1 MPNHVVSFSSRP
13 QLIELGVTKPN
24 ESQYYYHPYNPFS
37 CENKESQYIREIAS
51 MYTGDC
57 SNTDLGAVMKL
68 LQGLDKENVPEYLVV
83 LSDMEFDSGS
93 SSSKERTMEY
103 FKQLGVNTKIIW
115 WNFNSRNTTCP
126 ETVTSDKYGNIFL
139 SGYNPMLLKFLEN
152 GFNAEAFLDKLL
164 QEYKKSIG

>member
-1 MPNHVVSFSSRP
+1 MPNHVVSFSSHP
-13 QLIELGVTKPN
+13 QLIELGVTKPH
-24 ESQYYYHPYNPFS
+24 EGRYYYNPFS
-37 CENKESQYIREIAS
+37 HENKDSQYMREIAS

-57 SNTDLGAVMKL
+57 SNTNFGAVMDL
-68 LQGLDKENVPEYLVV
+68 LLDLDKENVPEYLVV
-83 LSDMEFDSGS
+83 LSDMEFDGGS
-93 SSSKERTMEY
+93 SMSKERTMNY

-126 ETVTSDKYGNIFL
+126 ETDKYGNIFL

>member
-24 ESQYYYHPYNPFS
+24 KSHYCYNPFS
-37 CENKESQYIREIAS
+37 CEDTESQYIREIAS

-57 SNTDLGAVMKL
+57 SNTDFGAVMKL

-83 LSDMEFDSGS
+83 LSDMEFDCGS
-93 SSSKERTMEY
+93 SMSTLETMQY
-103 FKQLGVNTKIIW
+103 FKKLGVNTKIIW

-126 ETVTSDKYGNIFL
+126 ETDKYGNIFL

>member
-1 MPNHVVSFSSRP
+1 
-13 QLIELGVTKPN
+13 
-24 ESQYYYHPYNPFS
+24 
-37 CENKESQYIREIAS
+37 

-57 SNTDLGAVMKL
+57 TNTNFGAVMDL
-68 LQGLDKENVPEYLVV
+68 LLGLDKENVPEYLVV
-83 LSDMEFDSGS
+83 LSDMEFDGGS
-93 SSSKERTMEY
+93 SMSKERTMSY
-103 FKQLGVNTKIIW
+103 FKRLGVNTKIIW

-126 ETVTSDKYGNIFL
+126 ETDKYGNIFL